1 MHKLIPRYEL
11 SREGL
16 NMGNFLKEERGVAII
31 YVALAMVAL
40 LCVTGLAIDG
50 GIMYMT
56 KSKLQKAANAAV
68 LSGAQELI
76 NSEEQVNKI
85 VNRILADHGE
95 SSSKESL
102 LILKDKKV
110 RVGLLKK
117 VKPAFMS
124 LFGFET
130 VDVRAS
136 AAASLAPM
144 GRAAGVA
151 PLGVR
156 EDTPLNYGTIVKLKT
171 DSDGSASGFFGIL
184 ALNGPGAKT
193 YEENLRHG
201 YQQEVK
207 IGDIIET
214 QTGNI
219 AGKTRSV
226 VQELIN
232 GCTSPIGDLS
242 DRNCSRIILVPV
254 YKPYNFTSNQLKMI
268 KVTGFAYF
276 YITEPMSSNDTS
288 ITGMFIKWPGTGFYE
303 EGSIDRGAYAIRL
316 TE

>member
-1 MHKLIPRYEL
+1 
-11 SREGL
+11 
-16 NMGNFLKEERGVAII
+16 MGNFLKEEKGVAII

-40 LCVTGLAIDG
+40 LCITGLAIDG
-50 GIMYMT
+50 GLLYMT
-56 KSKLQKAANAAV
+56 KSKLQKTANAAV
-68 LSGAQELI
+68 LSGAQELT
-76 NSEEQVNKI
+76 NSEEQVNKV

-95 SSSKESL
+95 SSSRESL
-102 LILKDKKV
+102 LIVKDKKV
-110 RVGLLKK
+110 RVVLLKK
-117 VKPAFMS
+117 VKPAFVG

-151 PLGVR
+151 PLGVH
-156 EDTPLNYGTIVKLKT
+156 EDTPLNYGTVVKLKT
-171 DSDGSASGFFGIL
+171 DSSGSVSGVFGVL

-193 YEENLRHG
+193 YEENLRYG
-201 YQQEVK
+201 YQQEIKV
-207 IGDIIET
+207 GEIIPTE
-214 QTGNI
+214 TGNI
-219 AGKTRSV
+219 AGKTRTV

-232 GCTSPIGDLS
+232 GCTSAIGDLS
-242 DRNCSRIILVPV
+242 DRDCSRVILIPV
-254 YKPYNFTSNQLKMI
+254 YKPYQFDSNQLKNI
-268 KVTGFAYF
+268 QVKGFAYF
-276 YITEPMSSNDTS
+276 YITEPMSNTDTS